1 MADPADTQRL
11 IGDIAREGE
20 VTSVDHAAA
29 TCRVRIADDLE
40 TGDLPWLAP
49 RAGTTRIWAPPSI
62 GEQVL
67 VLCPEADTARG
78 IVIGGLFC
86 DAAPAPASD
95 DRFRIDMPDGA
106 VFAYDHQAHRLSIT
120 LPAGGT
126 LAVVADG
133 GTSFTGPVAIDGPVT
148 VAGTVDATGIVTSQA
163 DVVGGG
169 KSLKSHRHTGV
180 QAGGAIS
187 GPPQ

>member
-1 MADPADTQRL
+1 MVGGMADPADIQRL
-11 IGDIAREGE
+11 VGDIAQEGE
-20 VTSVDHAAA
+20 VVSVDHAAA
-29 TCRVRIADDLE
+29 TCRVRIADDLV

-67 VLCPEADTARG
+67 VLCPEGDLGRG
-78 IVIGGLFC
+78 IVLGGLFC

-95 DRFRIDMPDGA
+95 DRLHVEMPDGA
-106 VFAYDHQAHRLSIT
+106 IFAYDHHAHRLSVT

-126 LAVVADG
+126 LDVVADG
-133 GTSFTGPVAIDGPVT
+133 GTSFSGPVSIDGPLT
-148 VAGTVDATGIVTSQA
+148 ATDTITSDV

-169 KSLKSHRHTGV
+169 KSLKGHRHLGV
-180 QAGGAIS
+180 TVGSGIS